1 MTRKRRLA
9 LHHGLVR
16 PGFPLGSGRTS
27 VSLDPIIWEA
37 FCEIADY
44 QGKTATQ
51 LVNEIDRDRGVES
64 SLSAAIRVYVVE
76 FYRSR
81 VNLRRR

>member
-9 LHHGLVR
+9 VHNGLVR
-16 PGFPLGSGRTS
+16 PGFPLGLTRTT
-27 VSLDPIIWEA
+27 VSLDPIMWEA

-51 LVNEIDRDRGVES
+51 LVNEIDRDRDREIV
-64 SLSAAIRVYVVE
+64 
-76 FYRSR
+76 
-81 VNLRRR
+81 

>member
-16 PGFPLGSGRTS
+16 PGFPLGPEGVRTS
-27 VSLDPIIWEA
+27 VSLDPIMWEA

-51 LVNEIDRDRGVES
+51 LVNEIDRDRDRDIA
-64 SLSAAIRVYVVE
+64 LSAAIRVYVVE
-76 FYRSR
+76 FYRAR
-81 VNLRRR
+81 VRL